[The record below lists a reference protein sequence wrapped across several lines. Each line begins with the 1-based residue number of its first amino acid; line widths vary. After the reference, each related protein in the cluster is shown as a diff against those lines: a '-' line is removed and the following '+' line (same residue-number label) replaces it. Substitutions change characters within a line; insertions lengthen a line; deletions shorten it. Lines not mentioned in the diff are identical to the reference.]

1 MKIGDT
7 VRFLDDVGGGI
18 ISRIDGK
25 TVYVTDADGFDTPA
39 LMTRCVVVPS
49 APTPTAAEVAKAAKA
64 EVKPKPAPAPAKPTA
79 PQNLPALPSATL
91 LFEPQEIKRLS
102 QTTFDLYLVNDSAL
116 CLQFAVMCHDRL
128 DGEWH
133 LLDAGECAPGEQAF
147 LCELM
152 QGELNQLE
160 HIAVQLQYFQRQGT
174 FELRAPI
181 GFETRFDVTR
191 LAKLHCFATTA
202 YSSTPV
208 VTVPIVSNGRV
219 VGPTNFAELVDSQG
233 VTPKAESKTPQR
245 PAKQAPKGPEVIDL
259 HIDALLDSHSGMAPA
274 EILAYQIDTIERKM
288 TEAARHPGTELIFI
302 HGKGEGV
309 LRKALL
315 DHLRRRWPRS
325 EARDASFLEYGF
337 GATQVRVRP

>member
-18 ISRIDGK
+18 ITRIEGK
-25 TVYVTDADGFDTPA
+25 TVYVTDADGFDTPT
-39 LMTRCVVVPS
+39 LITRCVLVPS
-49 APTPTAAEVAKAAKA
+49 APAPTAAEVVPKSTPQ
-64 EVKPKPAPAPAKPTA
+64 PKPQPTPVAKLA
-79 PQNLPALPSATL
+79 QAQHLPALPSATL
-91 LFEPQEIKRLS
+91 IFEPHEIKRLS
-102 QTTFDLYLVNDSAL
+102 QSTFDLYLVNDSAL
-116 CLQFAVMCHDRL
+116 SLQFAVMCHDRL

-147 LCELM
+147 ICELM

-160 HIAVQLQYFQRQGT
+160 HIAVQLQYFQRQGA

-191 LAKLHCFATTA
+191 LAKLHCFASTA
-202 YSSTPV
+202 YSATPV
-208 VTVPIVSNGRV
+208 VTIPIVNSGRV
-219 VGPTNFAELVDSQG
+219 VGPVNFAELVDSRG
-233 VTPKAESKTPQR
+233 VSPKAEPQTPQR
-245 PAKQAPKGPEVIDL
+245 PAKTAPKGPEVIDL

-274 EILAYQIDTIERKM
+274 EILALQIDTIERKM
-288 TEAARHPGTELIFI
+288 TEAARRPGSELIFI

-337 GATQVRVRP
+337 GATHVLVRK